1 MPEHVS
7 RLRREIAQRTTT
19 VGAAVDDLCDRW
31 DLTATGA
38 IDLLERG
45 EDAFRPSSSGWGP
58 IEAAHLDLGEPEP
71 FGYPA
76 PIDEGAR

>member
-1 MPEHVS
+1 MTSPSSGEHMPEHVS
-7 RLRREIAQRTTT
+7 RLRREIAQRMTT

-45 EDAFRPSSSGWGP
+45 EDAF
-58 IEAAHLDLGEPEP
+58 HLDLGGPEP
-71 FGYPA
+71 FGYPP
-76 PIDEGAR
+76 PIDEGAH